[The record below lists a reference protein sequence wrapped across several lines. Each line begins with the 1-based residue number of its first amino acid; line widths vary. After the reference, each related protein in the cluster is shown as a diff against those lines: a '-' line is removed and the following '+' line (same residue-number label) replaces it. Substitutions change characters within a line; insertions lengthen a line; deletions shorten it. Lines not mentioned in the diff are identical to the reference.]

1 MYGANDK
8 VIPTEPVPIA
18 RPAVYESQARQNIN
32 IPSTDNRMVIFK
44 PKNVQVKEDSHQDK
58 NGNQGRAFGEASPVQ
73 DSCVTQATTV
83 T

>member
-18 RPAVYESQARQNIN
+18 RPPVYVNHARQNIN

-44 PKNVQVKEDSHQDK
+44 PKNIQVKEESTPSWDK
-58 NGNQGRAFGEASPVQ
+58 NGRAFGEASPVQ
-73 DSCVTQATTV
+73 DSCVTQAMTV